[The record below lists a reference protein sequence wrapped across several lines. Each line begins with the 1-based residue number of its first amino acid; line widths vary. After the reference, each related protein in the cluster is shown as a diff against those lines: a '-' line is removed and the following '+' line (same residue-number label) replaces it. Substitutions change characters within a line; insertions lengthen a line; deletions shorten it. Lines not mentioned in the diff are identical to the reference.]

1 MSTTFETNTP
11 PPPPPAAFD
20 QIVSGRRRDDT
31 RPVRRAPRLRVRS
44 TAKHAAP
51 GTLAAK
57 LKAFGIGV
65 RFGSMAGAALIVLAV
80 SVAAG
85 TK

>member
-1 MSTTFETNTP
+1 MSETTFDAILT
-11 PPPPPAAFD
+11 
-20 QIVSGRRRDDT
+20 GRRRDDA
-31 RPVRRAPRLRVRS
+31 RPVKRTPRIRLHT
-44 TAKHAAP
+44 TAKHAKRTAP
-51 GTLAAK
+51 ITDK
-57 LKAFGIGV
+57 LKAFGAGV